1 MNIKVLAR
9 FPCLWLTDRQR
20 AREEDMRCDTN
31 KLTESVFA
39 VVLFATLG
47 AVAMLA
53 LGHELA
59 ATEPG
64 LGDIVSFSN
73 VSPNRNPPLVLSA
86 VRPGAND
93 RRICALDT
101 DVMAASGGSLFVEGR
116 SRAPTGGFRVH
127 WAGGPTSAGADD
139 CGANS
144 ELVLSTHQLQELA
157 AAAGGFGASRVART
171 ELEAEAPN
179 RVAAE

>member
-1 MNIKVLAR
+1 
-9 FPCLWLTDRQR
+9 
-20 AREEDMRCDTN
+20 MRCDTN

-39 VVLFATLG
+39 VVLFATVG
-47 AVAMLA
+47 AVVMLA

-59 ATEPG
+59 ATEPS
-64 LGDIVSFSN
+64 LGDIVSFSS

-101 DVMAASGGSLFVEGR
+101 DVMAASGGSLFVEGQ
-116 SRAPTGGFRVH
+116 SRAPAKGFRVH

-144 ELVLSTHQLQELA
+144 ELVLSAHQLQELA
-157 AAAGGFGASRVART
+157 AAAGGFGASRVSRT
-171 ELEAEAPN
+171 ELQAEAAT